1 MRELAA
7 ECRDSSAVT
16 LRPGRPGRLRRGGP
30 GRSPSGRL
38 LFGNVT
44 QIHDMSAL
52 ELADS
57 IRDGQLS
64 PVEIT
69 DHYLDRIDRL
79 NFQTGAFYTVTGEL
93 AREQATAAEKLAAE
107 SRRAGDQATAL
118 PALTG
123 VPIPIK
129 DLNMVAGVRMTLG
142 SMIFADYVAT
152 EDDYVVAE
160 LRKAGIVIT
169 GKTATPEFGL
179 PCYTE
184 TKIGP
189 PARTP
194 WDLSRSAGGS
204 SGGAAAAV
212 AAGLA
217 PAAQGSDGGGSI
229 RIPASVCGLF
239 GIKPSRGRISRGPII
254 PDLSGLSIDGPLAR
268 TVADAALLLD
278 AMTVNHPGDMYTL
291 PPLPPG
297 ESFLA
302 AAGRA
307 PGRLRIGRTLRH
319 PIEGGDVHPEC
330 HAAYEDA
337 STLLASLGHEVVD
350 LDPPFGADV
359 VPAFETLWYAMATLA
374 PVSPEW
380 EERLLPLTRYLRGRG
395 RALSAADLIFA
406 QAYLQIVVRQALKT
420 LNAFDVVLTP
430 TLASPPAPVGYF
442 GEVAPP
448 ENFERQKR
456 FTPYTAVYNLTG
468 QPAVNLP
475 LHWTGDGLPIGVMLA
490 GRMGSEATLIS
501 LSAQVEA
508 ARPWLYRHPPLW

>member
-1 MRELAA
+1 MTVTELAA
-7 ECRDSSAVT
+7 A
-16 LRPGRPGRLRRGGP
+16 
-30 GRSPSGRL
+30 
-38 LFGNVT
+38 
-44 QIHDMSAL
+44 
-52 ELADS
+52 
-57 IRDGQLS
+57 IRQGELS

-79 NFQTGAFYTVTGEL
+79 NAQTGAFYTVTADL
-93 AREQATAAEKLAAE
+93 AKEQAAAAEQAVAD
-107 SRRAGDQATAL
+107 SRKGGDPADL

-129 DLNMVAGVRMTLG
+129 DLNLVAGVRATFG
-142 SMIFADYVAT
+142 SSLLADNVAT

-204 SGGAAAAV
+204 SGGAGAAV

-229 RIPASVCGLF
+229 RIPASVCGLY
-239 GIKPSRGRISRGPII
+239 GIKPSRGRISGGPLM
-254 PDLSGLSIDGPLAR
+254 PDLFGLSIDGPLAR

-278 AMTVNHPGDMYTL
+278 AMTCSYPGDL
-291 PPLPPG
+291 FSVPPLPEG
-297 ESFLA
+297 ESFLGHA
-302 AAGRA
+302 SRD
-307 PGRLRIGRTLRH
+307 PGKLRIGRSIVNVV
-319 PIEGGDVHPEC
+319 PGAVVHPDC
-330 HAAYEDA
+330 AAAYEDA
-337 STLLASLGHEVVD
+337 SELLAGLGHEIEDVE
-350 LDPPFGADV
+350 LPFTSDA
-359 VPAFETLWYAMATLA
+359 VPMFEYLWYAMATLA
-374 PVSPEW
+374 PVGPDQESE
-380 EERLLPLTRYLRGRG
+380 LLPLTRYLRERG
-395 RALSAADLIFA
+395 LKVTAPELFFA
-406 QAYLQIVVRQALKT
+406 EAYLQSVTRTALGV
-420 LNAFDVVLTP
+420 LNGYDAFLSP
-430 TLASPPAPVGYF
+430 TLASPPVPVGYF
-442 GEVAPP
+442 DEVDPA

-456 FTPYTAVYNLTG
+456 FTPYTALYNISG

-475 LHWTGDGLPIGVMLA
+475 LFWNADGLPIGVMLS
-490 GRMGSEATLIS
+490 GRIGDEATLIS

-508 ARPWLYRHPPLW
+508 ARPWRDKHPAIW